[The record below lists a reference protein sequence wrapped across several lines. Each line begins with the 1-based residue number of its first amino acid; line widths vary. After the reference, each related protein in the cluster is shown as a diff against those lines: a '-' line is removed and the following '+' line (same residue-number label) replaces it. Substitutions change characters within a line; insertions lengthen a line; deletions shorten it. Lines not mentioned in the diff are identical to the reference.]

1 MPNARIVDY
10 VVLVQTGKM
19 TIDQLP
25 KDIQEDVSSWLSFF
39 SGKEAATNEQ
49 HD

>member
-25 KDIQEDVSSWLSFF
+25 TDIQEDVTQWLAFF
-39 SGKEAATNEQ
+39 SGKEAAQDEQ